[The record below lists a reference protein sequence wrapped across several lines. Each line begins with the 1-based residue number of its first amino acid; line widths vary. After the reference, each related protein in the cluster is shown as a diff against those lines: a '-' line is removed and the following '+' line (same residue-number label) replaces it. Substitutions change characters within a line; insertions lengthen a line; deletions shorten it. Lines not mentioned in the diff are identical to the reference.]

1 MNISTYRHLREYS
14 YEYTPLHIRSVVP
27 VAGKRER
34 FVLYILVPAYCK
46 GEIYTY
52 LQRLLVRERFLLYI
66 PVPTYCE
73 GQICAYFY
81 WCPVRERFVHMFT
94 GVLWK
99 RDLYICWLASCKREI
114 RTYLCQLLV
123 RERFVLYMLVPCSLH
138 VLWESESCIYIF
150 PVSCVRERFVHIC
163 ASFRWERDLYCTYG
177 YQLTVRDRFVHIFSG
192 VLWERGFLH
201 IYTSLRLEG
210 DLYCIYLYQLT
221 VRERFV
227 HICTSFRWER
237 DLNCTYWYQLTVR
250 KRLFIFVPTYC
261 KREICT
267 YWYQLPVRERE
278 ICTVLTCTSLL

>member
-73 GQICAYFY
+73 GEIC
-81 WCPVRERFVHMFT
+81 
-94 GVLWK
+94 
-99 RDLYICWLASCKREI
+99 
-114 RTYLCQLLV
+114 TYL
-123 RERFVLYMLVPCSLH
+123 YH
-138 VLWESESCIYIF
+138 
-150 PVSCVRERFVHIC
+150 
-163 ASFRWERDLYCTYG
+163 
-177 YQLTVRDRFVHIFSG
+177 LTVSDRFVHNFSG
-192 VLWERGFLH
+192 ILWERDWYICY

-221 VRERFV
+221 VLWGRVLYAFAPASGGREIWTVRTG
-227 HICTSFRWER
+227 TSLLWER
-237 DLNCTYWYQLTVR
+237 DCSYLYQLTVR
-250 KRLFIFVPTYC
+250 ERFAHIGTSC
-261 KREICT
+261 WWERERDLYCT
-267 YWYQLPVRERE
+267 YLYQLTVRERFIDICSGFLWGKIFAVHTCTNSLRGRDLYKFVP
-278 ICTVLTCTSLL
+278 ICTGLLLR